1 MGSRRDAGD
10 DPLNE
15 REPRMTR
22 HDETLKGTGDKAAGR
37 FAAAEVIGAPKLD
50 AEGKNQ
56 ERKDEVRKDKGQGD
70 DAIQNASLS
79 GREIAD
85 NEDV

>member
-1 MGSRRDAGD
+1 
-10 DPLNE
+10 
-15 REPRMTR
+15 MTR

-37 FAAAEVIGAPKLD
+37 FTRAAAEVIGSPRLD

-56 ERKDEVRKDKGQGD
+56 ERKGEVRKDKGQGD